1 MNKTNQVSIDY
12 LNEQA
17 KKLRIHTCKL
27 VSERGRG
34 YVQQGLGA
42 SDLFSAL
49 FFSELNIEPKDPD
62 WEGRD
67 RLIVSTSHNSAVYYA
82 ALYERGF
89 FGKEE
94 LETYCKG
101 GSKLEINISERL
113 GRPVEAT
120 CGSLG
125 QGLSV
130 AVGICLT
137 AKRKNKLFRSY
148 VVLGDGELQEGQVW
162 EAAIFASN
170 MKVDNLCLI
179 IDYNQ
184 MQVEGKSTDAIENFN
199 LLDRW
204 KSLNWNALEINGN
217 NLHEIIEAFDNFK
230 NESHKPTVI
239 IANTLPGKGVS
250 FLEGIYSHN
259 MFFSKK
265 ASDFAIEE
273 LNNG

>member
-1 MNKTNQVSIDY
+1 MNKSNQVSIDY

-67 RLIVSTSHNSAVYYA
+67 RLIVSTSHNSAVYHA

-94 LETYCKG
+94 LETYCKD

-113 GRPVEAT
+113 GKPVEAT

-130 AVGICLT
+130 AVGICLS
-137 AKRKNKLFRSY
+137 AKRKNKLFS
-148 VVLGDGELQEGQVW
+148 
-162 EAAIFASN
+162 
-170 MKVDNLCLI
+170 
-179 IDYNQ
+179 
-184 MQVEGKSTDAIENFN
+184 
-199 LLDRW
+199 
-204 KSLNWNALEINGN
+204 
-217 NLHEIIEAFDNFK
+217 
-230 NESHKPTVI
+230 
-239 IANTLPGKGVS
+239 
-250 FLEGIYSHN
+250 
-259 MFFSKK
+259 
-265 ASDFAIEE
+265 
-273 LNNG
+273 

>member
-1 MNKTNQVSIDY
+1 MNKSNQVSIDY

-49 FFSELNIEPKDPD
+49 LFSELNIEPKDPG

-67 RLIVSTSHNSAVYYA
+67 RLIVSTSHNSAVYHA

-94 LETYCKG
+94 LETYCKD

-113 GRPVEAT
+113 GKPVEAT

-137 AKRKNKLFRSY
+137 AKRRNKLFNTY

-162 EAAIFASN
+162 EAAIYASN
-170 MKVDNLCLI
+170 MKVNNLCLI

-184 MQVEGKSTDAIENFN
+184 MQADGKTENALNHFN
-199 LLDRW
+199 LVNRW
-204 KSLNWNALEINGN
+204 NSLNWNTIEIDGN
-217 NLHEIIEAFDNFK
+217 NMEDIISAFNNFRSET
-230 NESHKPTVI
+230 NKPTAI
-239 IANTLPGKGVS
+239 IANTLVGKGVS

-265 ASDFAIEE
+265 ASEYAIKE
-273 LNNG
+273 LQNE